1 MKTRNAFTL
10 IELIVVLSI
19 LIALGG
25 ILLPLCADN
34 LSSAASTVTQATLA
48 ETRDAVLQYWHDTKH
63 VTLDGITSLAT
74 ESQRFD
80 IAWLFANPVT
90 GDATNQFDPNSQ
102 IGWRGPYVASSTADA
117 IANGGPNLVDGWNQ
131 LLTVQYV
138 DPSSSLKDLRILSA
152 GANGVID
159 IPANIA
165 TSDLTTSS
173 IGDDLYVALSLR

>member
-25 ILLPLCADN
+25 IMLPLYAEHF
-34 LSSAASTVTQATLA
+34 SSAASTVTQATLA
-48 ETRDAVLQYWHDTKH
+48 EIRNAMLQYWHDTKH
-63 VTLDGITSLAT
+63 VPLDGITSVAT
-74 ESQRFD
+74 ESQRFE

-90 GDATNQFDPNSQ
+90 GDTTNLFNPNSQ
-102 IGWRGPYVASSTADA
+102 IGWRGPYITSSTADA

-131 LLTVQYV
+131 LLIVQYV
-138 DPSSSLKDLRILSA
+138 DPSSSLKDLRIISL
-152 GANGVID
+152 GANGAVD
-159 IPANIA
+159 VPANIA